1 MAPSIITLDTTPDFD
16 FTPSA
21 LPPSAAAPAATPK
34 QQQRTLLLAPPS
46 LSSAPNKLSAALAS
60 HDRAATDLQML
71 DRLSARLVSLPESA
85 YDLVLVL
92 TDADGSRV
100 ESTRLLSDRA
110 VLSAVAEALKPAAR
124 LRAQD
129 GGNLANDPAVA
140 REAVLAGLVAVAG
153 GFEKPDYDEAPV
165 TLSFGKKKTAANGN
179 GAVSLNGGAVSLNG
193 GGAVSLNSNGAVSLS
208 SKPSTAPAVSA
219 PPGVGFVDFSDDLDM
234 DDDDDELIDED
245 ALLTDADLSRPLNI
259 RTFHPPNPQKTSTIK
274 KMFLTNTTLTQPP
287 NAPPRPENAAAPAK
301 TAPAA
306 WQSASPPK
314 TPSPVPP
321 PTQPSQLP
329 PPPRPSSSTRTTSLR
344 STSPS
349 RAKSAPVATAPSA
362 TPSAATAAP
371 TSACPPS
378 SPARR
383 CASSTTISNCNAKLS
398 LYHEILFYWEW
409 HITGSFNHF
418 FWHKSDTGHTK
429 ASGTYIPLQQLVH
442 TCIFWI
448 GGKGISAGEYH
459 GRRQMPDW
467 ALLIRKKIVLRC
479 LRRMK
484 NTGQRYI

>member
-21 LPPSAAAPAATPK
+21 LPPAPAATPK

-100 ESTRLLSDRA
+100 ESTRLLADRA

-140 REAVLAGLVAVAG
+140 REAVLAGLVAVG
-153 GFEKPDYDEAPV
+153 GAFEKPDYDEAPV

-179 GAVSLNGGAVSLNG
+179 GAVSLNR

-234 DDDDDELIDED
+234 DDDDGELIDED

-259 RTFHPPNPQKTSTIK
+259 
-274 KMFLTNTTLTQPP
+274 
-287 NAPPRPENAAAPAK
+287 
-301 TAPAA
+301 
-306 WQSASPPK
+306 
-314 TPSPVPP
+314 
-321 PTQPSQLP
+321 
-329 PPPRPSSSTRTTSLR
+329 
-344 STSPS
+344 
-349 RAKSAPVATAPSA
+349 
-362 TPSAATAAP
+362 
-371 TSACPPS
+371 
-378 SPARR
+378 
-383 CASSTTISNCNAKLS
+383 
-398 LYHEILFYWEW
+398 
-409 HITGSFNHF
+409 
-418 FWHKSDTGHTK
+418 
-429 ASGTYIPLQQLVH
+429 
-442 TCIFWI
+442 
-448 GGKGISAGEYH
+448 
-459 GRRQMPDW
+459 
-467 ALLIRKKIVLRC
+467 
-479 LRRMK
+479 
-484 NTGQRYI
+484 

>member
-46 LSSAPNKLSAALAS
+46 LSSAPNKLSAALAP

-71 DRLSARLVSLPESA
+71 DRLSARLVALPESA

-153 GFEKPDYDEAPV
+153 AFEKPDYDEAPV

-179 GAVSLNGGAVSLNG
+179 GAVSLHGGGAVSLNG
-193 GGAVSLNSNGAVSLS
+193 NSAVSLNRGGAVSLNSNGAVSLG

-259 RTFHPPNPQKTSTIK
+259 PPEC
-274 KMFLTNTTLTQPP
+274 
-287 NAPPRPENAAAPAK
+287 APKAGKRRRACKDCTCGLAERIAAEDAATRAAADAALAAAAAAAPVKLDTDDLAEVDF
-301 TAPAA
+301 TVQGNVGSCGNCALGDAFRCDGCPYIG
-306 WQSASPPK
+306 
-314 TPSPVPP
+314 
-321 PTQPSQLP
+321 LP
-329 PPPRPSSSTRTTSLR
+329 PFKPGEEVR
-344 STSPS
+344 
-349 RAKSAPVATAPSA
+349 
-362 TPSAATAAP
+362 
-371 TSACPPS
+371 
-378 SPARR
+378 
-383 CASSTTISNCNAKLS
+383 
-398 LYHEILFYWEW
+398 ILNND
-409 HITGSFNHF
+409 I
-418 FWHKSDTGHTK
+418 
-429 ASGTYIPLQQLVH
+429 QL
-442 TCIFWI
+442 
-448 GGKGISAGEYH
+448 
-459 GRRQMPDW
+459 
-467 ALLIRKKIVLRC
+467 
-479 LRRMK
+479 
-484 NTGQRYI
+484 